1 MKFVLHCADLSTCLF
16 PPPLSQRLSSALS
29 SEFDAQAATE
39 KSLGL
44 PVTVMLAATPE
55 AKAKMESGARTHTH
69 TLPSSTFIIIFCLA
83 YVSTPHAL
91 SPHLTSLHPGFL
103 RFVVAPCFVK
113 LAGICPSAG
122 VTLSLLDANLTCWE
136 RLCGATAVGG
146 GGGDG
151 SGRAELLKPLEE
163 WRAKL
168 RRASVDAVPSPA

>member
-1 MKFVLHCADLSTCLF
+1 MLHCADLSTCLF
-16 PPPLSQRLSSALS
+16 PPPLSQRLSSSLS

-55 AKAKMESGARTHTH
+55 AKAKMESGALHTH
-69 TLPSSTFIIIFCLA
+69 PPPEQYIFYLFFLSRFSHNSRVVSAPSTLPS
-83 YVSTPHAL
+83 
-91 SPHLTSLHPGFL
+91 PGFL

-113 LAGICPSAG
+113 LAGICPSAS
-122 VTLSLLDANLTCWE
+122 VTLTLLDTNLTCWE
-136 RLCGATAVGG
+136 RLCGASAFGAA
-146 GGGDG
+146 GGDG